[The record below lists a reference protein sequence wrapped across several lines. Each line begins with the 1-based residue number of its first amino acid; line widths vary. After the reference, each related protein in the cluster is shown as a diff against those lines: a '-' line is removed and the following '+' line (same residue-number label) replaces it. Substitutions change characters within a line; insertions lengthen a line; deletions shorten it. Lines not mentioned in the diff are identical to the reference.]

1 MMRKA
6 FTIAELVIVVCIIG
20 ILAAI
25 VIPLFQNQSSMAR
38 GAAAKDNLR
47 VLRSAIELYAAQ
59 HKGVAPGYENNI
71 AGGALDQEYFRQQT
85 TVTEHYMPSFPANP
99 FNNLRTIRMIADGAA
114 FPTTATGAYGWIYQA
129 ATNTIRLDWPG
140 TDDKGVAYIDY

>member
-1 MMRKA
+1 MRKG

-25 VIPLFQNQSSMAR
+25 VIPLFQNQASMAR

-85 TVTEHYMPSFPANP
+85 TVTEHYMPKLPENS
-99 FNNLRTIRMIADGAA
+99 FNNLSTIRMIADGAA
-114 FPTTATGAYGWIYQA
+114 FPTTATGTYGWTYQA
-129 ATNTIRLDWPG
+129 ATGMIRLDWPG
-140 TDDKGVAYIDY
+140 ADDKGVAYIDY